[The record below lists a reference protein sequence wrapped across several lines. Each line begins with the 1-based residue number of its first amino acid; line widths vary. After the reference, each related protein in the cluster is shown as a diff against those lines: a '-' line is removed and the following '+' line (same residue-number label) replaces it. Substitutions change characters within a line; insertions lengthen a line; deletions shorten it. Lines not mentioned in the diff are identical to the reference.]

1 MVSKNDLKI
10 FIIHNREARVNALI
24 QTLLRCKNKYY
35 SFEIEEIYKQ
45 KLRIFKFYHL
55 VYFKISQIKITIN
68 WNKYLYKKIKP
79 KQIFEMLMQIF
90 KLLVSREF
98 FNSFNT
104 KISIIDSIS
113 KKHFEALSSFLNSK
127 SKFMLVLESDA
138 IIPDKKN
145 FNSTMIKI
153 MKFSTGHEGIFAV
166 LGNSYTLDRLGA
178 ENISYRI
185 VDGIRIYEKP
195 LTNTLIAY
203 VLDRKAASII
213 KNRINNYSDRL
224 PFLPYDWLINWVF
237 CQLDVGVES
246 IIGIEILDTCVIHGS
261 ITGNTKSWQ

>member
-10 FIIHNREARVNALI
+10 FIIHNKEARVNALI
-24 QTLLRCKNKYY
+24 QTLLKCKNNHY
-35 SFEIEEIYKQ
+35 SFEIEEIYEQ
-45 KLRIFKFYHL
+45 KPRIFKFYHL
-55 VYFKISQIKITIN
+55 IYFKMSQLKITIN
-68 WNKYLYKKIKP
+68 WSKYLYKKIKP
-79 KQIFEMLMQIF
+79 KQIIEILIQIF

-104 KISIIDSIS
+104 KIGIIDSIS

-145 FNSTMIKI
+145 FDSELIKV
-153 MKFSTGHEGIFAV
+153 MNFSKGREGIFAV
-166 LGNSYTLDRLGA
+166 LGNSYTLDKLGA

-185 VDGIRIYEKP
+185 VDGLRIYEKP
-195 LTNTLIAY
+195 LTNTVVAY

-213 KNRINNYSDRL
+213 KNRINNYSDRF
-224 PFLPYDWLINWVF
+224 PFLPFDWLINWVF
-237 CQLDVGVES
+237 CQLDVSVES
-246 IIGIEILDTCVIHGS
+246 ITGIEIIDSCVIHGS
-261 ITGNTKSWQ
+261 VSGITKSWQ

>member
-1 MVSKNDLKI
+1 MVSNNDLKI
-10 FIIHNREARVNALI
+10 FIIHNKEARVNALI

-35 SFEIEEIYKQ
+35 SFEIIEIYKQ
-45 KLRIFKFYHL
+45 KLRFFKFYHL
-55 VYFKISQIKITIN
+55 VYFNMSQIKITIN

-79 KQIFEMLMQIF
+79 KQIFEILIQIF

-104 KISIIDSIS
+104 KLSIIDSIS
-113 KKHFEALSSFLNSK
+113 KKHFEALSNFLNSK

-145 FNSTMIKI
+145 FNSALIKI
-153 MKFSTGHEGIFAV
+153 MNFSKGHEGIFAV
-166 LGNSYTLDRLGA
+166 LGNSYTLDKLGA

-185 VDGIRIYEKP
+185 VDGLRIYEKP
-195 LTNTLIAY
+195 LTNTLVAY

-213 KNRINNYSDRL
+213 KNRINNYSDRF
-224 PFLPYDWLINWVF
+224 PFLPFDWLINWVF
-237 CQLDVGVES
+237 CQLDVSVET

-261 ITGNTKSWQ
+261 VSGITKSWQ